1 MVYLQELIKR
11 IKQQY
16 DDDVMLQVEL
26 GYELMSNEKLDGE
39 YKMLKIAERYFD
51 EIVKKEE
58 ETMKEYKGG
67 ITD

>member
-51 EIVKKEE
+51 EIVKEM
-58 ETMKEYKGG
+58 ETS
-67 ITD
+67 TND

>member
-1 MVYLQELIKR
+1 MVYLQELIRR

-51 EIVKKEE
+51 EVVKEM
-58 ETMKEYKGG
+58 ETS
-67 ITD
+67 TND

>member
-51 EIVKKEE
+51 EVVKEM
-58 ETMKEYKGG
+58 ETS
-67 ITD
+67 TND